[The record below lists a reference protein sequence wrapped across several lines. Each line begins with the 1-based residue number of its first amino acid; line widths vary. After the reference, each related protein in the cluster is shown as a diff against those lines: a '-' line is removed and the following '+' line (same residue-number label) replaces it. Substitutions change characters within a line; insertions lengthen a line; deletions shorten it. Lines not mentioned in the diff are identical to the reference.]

1 MSTPLENLQA
11 QVAAL
16 ELRKVAI
23 IKQLMQKFRTP
34 AIDATDRAAAAQAGT
49 SIERAR
55 LMRVHRE
62 TSEIDAQIRVLQ
74 QAIDLL

>member
-1 MSTPLENLQA
+1 MTPVDNLQS
-11 QVAAL
+11 QIDTL
-16 ELRKVAI
+16 ETRKVAI
-23 IKQLMQKFRTP
+23 VKQLMAAFRTP

-49 SIERAR
+49 SIEQAR